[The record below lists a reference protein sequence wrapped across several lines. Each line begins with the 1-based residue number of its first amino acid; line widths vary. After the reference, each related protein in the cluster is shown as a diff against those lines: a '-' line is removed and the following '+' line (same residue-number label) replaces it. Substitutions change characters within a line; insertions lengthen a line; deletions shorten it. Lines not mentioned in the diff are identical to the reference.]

1 MKRTLLIVALLV
13 VLAGCGDEAKTE
25 SAGAGAQTPTTIP
38 TNATATTAA
47 PTTASTVAASTTT
60 SAGAKCQ
67 NVTFPPTDE
76 IATSIMAYGMPCG
89 DAEAFVKRVGQPLGP
104 EGPAQL
110 TVEGFTCQRTA
121 VTVTHSFDVGSYD
134 CKNGAQRITFGRT
147 RAG

>member
-1 MKRTLLIVALLV
+1 MKRSLLIVALLV

-25 SAGAGAQTPTTIP
+25 SAGAGAGAQATPTT
-38 TNATATTAA
+38 TATTLP
-47 PTTASTVAASTTT
+47 PTTTTVAATTT
-60 SAGAKCQ
+60 TVAGNKCQ

-76 IATSIMAYGMPCG
+76 IATNIMAYGIPCA

-104 EGPAQL
+104 EGPAQA
-110 TVEGFTCQRTA
+110 TVEGFTCQRTSIA
-121 VTVTHSFDVGSYD
+121 VTHSFDVGTYD

>member
-1 MKRTLLIVALLV
+1 M
-13 VLAGCGDEAKTE
+13 VLAGCGDKTE
-25 SAGAGAQTPTTIP
+25 TQSAGAGSAQTTPTTL
-38 TNATATTAA
+38 ATTVA
-47 PTTASTVAASTTT
+47 PTTTIAAATTTVAGT
-60 SAGAKCQ
+60 KCQ

-76 IATSIMAYGMPCG
+76 IATSVVAYGMPCG